1 MTRHYKRYSKKRIS
15 RKRSKIPKF
24 RRRTISKKNGF
35 RKSNRKTRS
44 KPRKT
49 MKGGN
54 AAIIAIASGI
64 GVAAILAG
72 SSLMFSKNSDNNN
85 NNNNES
91 VENRKYVIPK
101 MGEPPYP
108 PKKDIKEGEK
118 AEYYTDD
125 DDADNHGKLTSLGG
139 SKKR

>member
-1 MTRHYKRYSKKRIS
+1 MTRYYKRYSKKRIS
-15 RKRSKIPKF
+15 RKKSKIPKF
-24 RRRTISKKNGF
+24 RRRTNKKNRS
-35 RKSNRKTRS
+35 RKSKRKTRS
-44 KPRKT
+44 KSRKA

-64 GVAAILAG
+64 GGAAILAG
-72 SSLMFSKNSDNNN
+72 SYLMFSKNSDNNN
-85 NNNNES
+85 PNNES

-108 PKKDIKEGEK
+108 QKKDIKDGEEP
-118 AEYYTDD
+118 EYYTD
-125 DDADNHGKLTSLGG
+125 NGVGNFGKRTTLGG

>member
-15 RKRSKIPKF
+15 RKKSKIPKF
-24 RRRTISKKNGF
+24 TRKRVSKKNGS
-35 RKSNRKTRS
+35 RKSKRKTRGKS
-44 KPRKT
+44 RKA

-54 AAIIAIASGI
+54 AAIIAIGSGI
-64 GVAAILAG
+64 GGAAILAG
-72 SSLMFSKNSDNNN
+72 SYLMFSKNSDNNN
-85 NNNNES
+85 PNNES

-108 PKKDIKEGEK
+108 KKKDIKDGEEP
-118 AEYYTDD
+118 EYYTDNGV
-125 DDADNHGKLTSLGG
+125 DNFGKRTTLGG